1 MDNETILKLIGAGYT
16 KADIDKMESKPAE
29 ESAGTSDSAAGTEG
43 AGSATEEG
51 KEEKEEV
58 SGTDAAIKALTDTV
72 NQLTQTVKAMQAAN
86 IQGAQ
91 GGKAENKTIND
102 VMNSFIDT
110 L

>member
-16 KADIDKMESKPAE
+16 KADIDKMESEPAE
-29 ESAGTSDSAAGTEG
+29 DAGTPDRSAGTEAAGST
-43 AGSATEEG
+43 AEEG

-102 VMNSFIDT
+102 VMKSFIDS